1 MTALTSNPIRRPGPF
16 PLILALVVIGVFAV
30 SALLYTWISAPTA
43 ASVPYSQ
50 FLTDVEAGRV
60 SRVVQIGTTLEV
72 SGQTG
77 RYRVTTPTILTDVF
91 GDVDAAAT
99 QGGAAA
105 PEFSAEPEPDAS
117 WIGLVVTGLLPLVAT
132 IVAFV
137 LAMAFVARSA
147 RRNGRR
153 GLTARLHEL
162 DDARHSGLITDD
174 EWQRQRARILD
185 EA

>member
-1 MTALTSNPIRRPGPF
+1 MTALTTNPIRRPGPF
-16 PLILALVVIGVFAV
+16 PLIVAVAVIAVLAV
-30 SALLYTWISAPTA
+30 SALLYTWISAPAA

-77 RYRVTTPTILTDVF
+77 RYLVTTPTILTDVF

-105 PEFSAEPEPDAS
+105 PEFSAEPEPDTS
-117 WIGLVVTGLLPLVAT
+117 WIGLVVTGLLPLVVT
-132 IVAFV
+132 LVVVVLVAV
-137 LAMAFVARSA
+137 FVARSA
-147 RRNGRR
+147 RRNGGR
-153 GLTARLHEL
+153 GLAARLHEL
-162 DDARHSGLITDD
+162 DDARRSGLISND
-174 EWQRQRARILD
+174 EWQRQRERILD

>member
-1 MTALTSNPIRRPGPF
+1 MTALTTNPVRRPGPL
-16 PLILALVVIGVFAV
+16 PLILAVVVIAVLAV
-30 SALLYTWISAPTA
+30 SALLYIRISAPAA

-50 FLTDVEAGRV
+50 FLTNVEAGRV
-60 SRVVQIGTTLEV
+60 TRIVQIGTTLEV

-91 GDVDAAAT
+91 GDVDAAAA

-105 PEFSAEPEPDAS
+105 PEFSAEPAPDTS
-117 WIGLVVTGLLPLVAT
+117 WIGLVVTGLLPLAVT
-132 IVAFV
+132 LVVFV
-137 LAMAFVARSA
+137 LAVAFVARSA
-147 RRNGRR
+147 RRDGGR

-162 DDARHSGLITDD
+162 DDARRSGLITDD

-185 EA
+185 ES

>member
-1 MTALTSNPIRRPGPF
+1 MTALTTNPVRRPGPL
-16 PLILALVVIGVFAV
+16 PLLLVVVAIAVLGV
-30 SALLYTWISAPTA
+30 SALMYTWISAPAA
-43 ASVPYSQ
+43 ASVSYSQ

-105 PEFSAEPEPDAS
+105 PEFSAEPEPDTS
-117 WIGLVVTGLLPLVAT
+117 WIGLVVTGLLPLVVT
-132 IVAFV
+132 ILVFV
-137 LAMAFVARSA
+137 LAMAFVARSV
-147 RRNGRR
+147 RRDGGRS
-153 GLTARLHEL
+153 LTARLHEL
-162 DDARHSGLITDD
+162 DDARRSGLITDD
-174 EWQRQRARILD
+174 EWQRQRTRILD

>member
-16 PLILALVVIGVFAV
+16 PLIVAAALIAVVGV
-30 SALLYTWISAPTA
+30 SALIYSWISAPAA

-50 FLTDVEAGRV
+50 FLTDVAAGRV
-60 SRVVQIGTTLEV
+60 TRVVQIGTTLEV

-77 RYRVTTPTILTDVF
+77 RYLVTTPTILTDVF

-105 PEFSAEPEPDAS
+105 PEFSAEPEPDTS
-117 WIGLVVTGLLPLVAT
+117 WIGLAVTGLLPLVVT
-132 IVAFV
+132 LVVFV
-137 LAMAFVARSA
+137 LAVVYAARSA
-147 RRNGRR
+147 RRNGGR

-162 DDARHSGLITDD
+162 DDARRSGLITDD